1 MEDKKNQDP
10 DAINTYPAITPI
22 SQTRNEM
29 LRLSLHNQHL
39 HLQLNQLQITYAEL
53 EMKYLR
59 VQEAIRDMESL
70 HRQEI
75 KVLQQKLDLQRLLGK
90 L

>member
-1 MEDKKNQDP
+1 MEDKENQDP

-29 LRLSLHNQHL
+29 LRLSLHNEHL
-39 HLQLNQLQITYAEL
+39 HLQLTQLQITYAEL
-53 EMKYLR
+53 EMKHLR
-59 VQEAIRDMESL
+59 IQEAIRDMENL